1 MAEPPQKRSPMF
13 GWGVKTVS
21 VGELAEKLAE
31 GKPVLI
37 DVREPREFASGH
49 VKGSVNIPLGALAA
63 KAGKYDSGTDT
74 YLICHSGNRS
84 ASAARVLQ
92 RAGFEHAYSVKGG
105 IAAWTGRLV
114 R

>member
-1 MAEPPQKRSPMF
+1 MF
-13 GWGVKTVS
+13 GWGVRTVS
-21 VGELAEKLAE
+21 VGELADKLAA

-37 DVREPREFASGH
+37 DVREPREFASSH
-49 VKGSVNIPLGALAA
+49 VKGSVNIPLGTLAE
-63 KAGKYDSGTDT
+63 KAGKFDTGTDT

-84 ASAARVLQ
+84 ASAARILE

-105 IAAWTGRLV
+105 TAAWTGKLV

>member
-1 MAEPPQKRSPMF
+1 MF
-13 GWGVKTVS
+13 GWGVRAVS
-21 VGELAEKLAE
+21 VDELAEKLSA
-31 GKPVLI
+31 GKPVVI
-37 DVREPREFASGH
+37 DVREPREFAAGH
-49 VKGSVNIPLGALAA
+49 IKGSVNIPLGALAA
-63 KAGKYDSGTDT
+63 KTGKFDPGTDT

-84 ASAARVLQ
+84 ASAARILQ